1 MDTNIDNYNRKELLQ
16 ILELDEFIDDDTI
29 LTSLNKIIASYRGK
43 NDQSLVQ
50 FFEDAK
56 EKLLNEKKW
65 DFGISMFNPFGFP
78 EGIQEGFNGE
88 DPQQGGNE
96 SEESEENEEDDFGEK
111 SPGEK
116 TPQDLSDKGQV
127 QDWMENQYFQQPN
140 PAQARKITSRQN
152 QIQIL
157 DDDAHPIMQQ
167 NRLGIGNSFSSKVG
181 QGNINPNLRQI
192 NTKLITIDSQYRDNI
207 IPYSEDVNSI
217 TCSTNFTCSLTQ
229 DLKRVLSLRL
239 KSMFIPKAWYLIDTN
254 LCNTSFMIEEVPPG
268 SATTTITIQSGN
280 YDISGLITE
289 INEQLNTTPDPV
301 FHDISIGISNTNVS
315 NPVLQFE
322 NSSGT
327 GSEFNIFFMD
337 SSCNGISQPIY
348 QQSLGYILGYRMVAG
363 DTEFSINLPIT
374 TPPDGVVAQTHAH
387 LTGTQYFRLIID
399 DFNNNYLTSGGVGIE
414 KAQTK
419 LPLPS
424 YSGKIITDSSNCSF
438 NDCSGNVQFV
448 PSFPPKL
455 TQAQIYSLN
464 QIYCNRKATTDSS
477 APIIPNTFA
486 IIQLPN
492 KTNETDDFITI
503 TGFSNTAIR
512 TYFGPI
518 NLERLKVTLM
528 DERGNILNL
537 HGHDWSFT
545 LAADLLYQY

>member
-16 ILELDEFIDDDTI
+16 ILQLDEFIDDDTI
-29 LTSLNKIIASYRGK
+29 LTSLNKIIKSYKGK

-65 DFGISMFNPFGFP
+65 DFGISMVNPFGFP
-78 EGIQEGFNGE
+78 TGIQEGFNGE

-96 SEESEENEEDDFGEK
+96 SEENEENEEDDFGEK

-127 QDWMENQYFQQPN
+127 QDWIENQYFQQPN

-167 NRLGIGNSFSSKVG
+167 NRLGIGNSFSSKIG

-239 KSMFIPKAWYLIDTN
+239 KSIFIPKAWYLIDTN
-254 LCNTSFMIEEVPPG
+254 LCNTSFWIEDVTTG
-268 SATTTITIQSGN
+268 ISTTITIQSGN
-280 YDISGLITE
+280 YDISGLINE
-289 INEQLNTTPDPV
+289 INDNISIP
-301 FHDISIGISNTNVS
+301 DISLEISNTNVS
-315 NPVLQFE
+315 NPILQFK
-322 NSSGT
+322 NGT
-327 GSEFNIFFMD
+327 GTPYNIYFLD
-337 SSCNGISQPIY
+337 SSCNGLSQPLY
-348 QQSLGYILGYRMVAG
+348 LQSLGYILGFRMVAD
-363 DTEFSINLPIT
+363 DTAFSINLPS
-374 TPPDGVVAQTHAH
+374 TPNPSFAVAQTHAH

-399 DFNNNYLTSGGVGIE
+399 DYNNNYLTSGGVGIE

-424 YSGKIITDSSNCSF
+424 YIGKVISDSSNCSF
-438 NDCSGNVQFV
+438 NDCSGNVRFV

-455 TQAQIYSLN
+455 TQAQLYSLN
-464 QIYCNRKATTDSS
+464 QIYCNRKSTTDSS

-503 TGFSNTAIR
+503 TGFSNTAMR